1 MKELKS
7 FFGFITILILLS
19 QSSGMAQQLGE
30 KVYWMST
37 VEVSMSKLQSYY
49 IFNVNELIPLMEE
62 HGYTP
67 IASWQTIVGDIE
79 EVIFVAEFENMTSYH
94 KARRS
99 LLGSEEYKAASKE
112 YNELAKSI
120 RTRFLSATPYS
131 KLK

>member
-49 IFNVNELIPLMEE
+49 IFNANELIPLMEE

-79 EVIFVAEFENMTSYH
+79 EVIFVAEFENMEAYH
-94 KARRS
+94 NARKNLISSIDWPNVSRKLDS
-99 LLGSEEYKAASKE
+99 LI
-112 YNELAKSI
+112 KSVN
-120 RTRFLSATPYS
+120 TKLLSAAPF
-131 KLK
+131 